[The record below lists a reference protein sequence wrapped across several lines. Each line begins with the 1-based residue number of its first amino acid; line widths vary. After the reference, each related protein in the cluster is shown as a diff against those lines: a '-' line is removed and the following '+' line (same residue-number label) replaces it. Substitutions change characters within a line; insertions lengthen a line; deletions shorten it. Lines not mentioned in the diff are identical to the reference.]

1 MHSHRSLTDR
11 RAARRTV
18 LRLAAVAIGTL
29 AVGGPLRNLAVAAQD
44 ATPEATAAIHAVAGP
59 GENEVTVTHAQGE
72 TVVPLNPEKVFSFDI
87 ASIDTLQALG
97 IPVAGM
103 PDLATGG
110 ERYASEG
117 VVNIG
122 SLFEPDYESV
132 AAEQP
137 DLIIVAARSAEALPE
152 LSKIAPTID
161 LTASG
166 TSFLG
171 DMAANAR
178 VLGEIFGK
186 QAETEAALADIDEHV
201 AALREQAAD
210 QGTALVIMSTGGSVT
225 ALAPGAA
232 TAGRGALIYETL
244 GFTPPLADIESATHG
259 EPISFE
265 FLLEHNPDW
274 LFVID
279 RDAAIG
285 EEGGQPAE
293 QVLDNE
299 IMHQTTA
306 WQNGQ
311 IVYLNPFDW
320 YIITG
325 AGLDSMQRM
334 LGELDTALSGE

>member
-1 MHSHRSLTDR
+1 MQPHRLLTER
-11 RAARRTV
+11 RLTRRTV
-18 LRLAAVAIGTL
+18 LGLTASALGALAWNALPV
-29 AVGGPLRNLAVAAQD
+29 RAQD
-44 ATPEATAAIHAVAGP
+44 ATPEAMSAVHAVAGP

-72 TVVPLNPEKVFSFDI
+72 TVVPLNPAKVFSFDI
-87 ASIDTLQALG
+87 ASVDTLLALG

-103 PDLATGG
+103 PGDLGSGG
-110 ERYASEG
+110 DRYASDDM
-117 VVNIG
+117 VNIG
-122 SLFEPDYESV
+122 SLFEPDYETV

-137 DLIIVAARSAEALPE
+137 DLIIVAARSAEAQPE
-152 LSKIAPTID
+152 LNKIAPTID

-166 TSFLG
+166 ESFLG
-171 DMAANAR
+171 DTLSNAR

-186 QAETEAALADIDEHV
+186 QAETEELIAGIDAHV
-201 AALREQAAD
+201 ASLREQAAN
-210 QGTALVIMSTGGSVT
+210 QGTALVIMTTGGGVT

-232 TAGRGALIYETL
+232 TAGRGALVYETL
-244 GFTPPLADIESATHG
+244 GFASPLEDIESATHG

-285 EEGGQPAE
+285 EEESQPAA

-299 IMHQTTA
+299 LMHETTA
-306 WQNGQ
+306 WQNDQ

-334 LGELDTALSGE
+334 LGELDTALASE